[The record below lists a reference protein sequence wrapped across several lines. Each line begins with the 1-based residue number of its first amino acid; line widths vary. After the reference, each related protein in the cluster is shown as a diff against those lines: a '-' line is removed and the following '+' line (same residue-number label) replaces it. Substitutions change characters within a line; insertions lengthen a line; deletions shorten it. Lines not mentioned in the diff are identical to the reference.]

1 MDGDWQYG
9 CRWTHQ
15 GTSIREEQFKERG
28 EREQIREV
36 IIVLVIWKKI
46 QRR

>member
-1 MDGDWQYG
+1 VV
-9 CRWTHQ
+9 
-15 GTSIREEQFKERG
+15 REKGKMKVNYHGGAIKERG